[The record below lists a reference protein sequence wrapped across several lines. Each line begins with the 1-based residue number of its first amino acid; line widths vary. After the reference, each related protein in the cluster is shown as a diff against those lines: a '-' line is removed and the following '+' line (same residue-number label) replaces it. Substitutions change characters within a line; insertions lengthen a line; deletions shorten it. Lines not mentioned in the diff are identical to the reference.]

1 MCREDCNRVIRR
13 MGRRSNARAPVLG
26 ACFVLAWAS
35 ALGASEFQAS
45 DLRHLFPGTTGQL
58 QASAISGNPPAAEVT
73 LDGASIG
80 YALSTRA
87 ITGSLGFSG
96 RPIDIHLGLKH
107 DGRIAGARL
116 VSHEEPIL
124 VIGVSPKDLEAF
136 VSGLAGLDVRKAISL
151 ATGDGRKKDAL
162 DHVAGATIS
171 SAVIKDAV
179 LRSARAVAISR
190 GLLGEPA
197 QPGEIDRTSF
207 AAKDWQQ
214 LLDEGAIAVRR
225 VTHGEVAR
233 SLGLTGREPGG
244 SFIDLY
250 AALLTPPMI
259 GQNLL
264 GRRAF
269 EQLGGRLAADEH
281 AVLIAASGLYSFKGT
296 AWRQTGVFDRVQLV
310 QGTRTIALRADMH
323 DNVERLESGP
333 ALREIGIFRIP
344 SPLGFDPAAAW
355 RVELIVEH
363 QAGQG
368 TANSII
374 LPLEYKIP
382 HQLVIRPSGGASEA
396 TAAMRLAQSAE
407 LWEQIWRSRN
417 FEIAIV
423 VVMLIALAAILFSHD
438 VLVRDVARYH
448 ATRLAFLSVTLLF
461 LGLYAGAQLSVVNVI
476 TFAHAILSG
485 FRWEQF
491 LLDPLIFILWSF
503 VALALLFWG
512 RGVFCGWL
520 CPFGALQELLN
531 KGARKLGIKQVELPW
546 ALHERLWPIKYVAF
560 LVILGVSFKSITQ
573 AFAIAEIEPFK
584 TTITLKLAREW
595 PFVVYTLALLALG
608 LFIERFYCR
617 YLCPLGAALA
627 IPARLRL
634 FEWLKRRPQCGREC
648 RICAVTCTV
657 QAINPLG
664 QIVPN
669 ECIYCLQCQANYYDA
684 STCVP
689 LKQRAQRRAGR
700 AARSPGLPSS
710 QDEADD

>member
-1 MCREDCNRVIRR
+1 MARC
-13 MGRRSNARAPVLG
+13 MGRRSNVRAPVVG
-26 ACFVLAWAS
+26 ACLVLAWAS
-35 ALGASEFQAS
+35 ALGASEFQTN
-45 DLRHLFPGTTGQL
+45 DLRHLFPGATGEL
-58 QASAISGNPPAAEVT
+58 RASAISGNPPAAEVT

-80 YALSTRA
+80 YAFSTHA

-96 RPIDIHLGLKH
+96 RPLDVHVGLKH

-136 VSGLAGLDVRKAISL
+136 VSGLAGLDVRKAISVG
-151 ATGDGRKKDAL
+151 TGGGRKKDAL
-162 DHVAGATIS
+162 DHVAGATVS
-171 SAVIKDAV
+171 SAVIKDAM

-190 GLLGEPA
+190 GLFGERA
-197 QPGEIDRTSF
+197 QPGEVDRATF

-214 LLDEGAIAVRR
+214 LLGEGAIAARR

-233 SLGLTGREPGG
+233 GPGSTGGEPGG
-244 SFIDLY
+244 LFIDLY

-264 GRRAF
+264 GRPAF

-310 QGTRTIALRADMH
+310 QGARTIALRADMH
-323 DNVERLESGP
+323 DNVERLAVASGP
-333 ALREIGIFRIP
+333 KLREIGIFRI
-344 SPLGFDPAAAW
+344 SSSAGFDPTAPW
-355 RVELIVEH
+355 RVELIVEN
-363 QAGQG
+363 QTGRGEAASAIF
-368 TANSII
+368 T
-374 LPLEYKIP
+374 LEYKIP
-382 HQLVIRPSGGASEA
+382 GQLVLMPPVGTSEFGNASP
-396 TAAMRLAQSAE
+396 LKQSAE
-407 LWEQIWRSRN
+407 LWEQIWRSRTT
-417 FEIAIV
+417 EIAV
-423 VVMLIALAAILFSHD
+423 VVAMLIALAGILFSHD
-438 VLVRDVARYH
+438 VLVRDVARYQ
-448 ATRLAFLSVTLLF
+448 ATRLVFLSATLLF
-461 LGLYAGAQLSVVNVI
+461 LGFYAGAQLSVVNVI
-476 TFAHAILSG
+476 TFVHAILSG

-531 KGARKLGIKQVELPW
+531 KGGRKLGIKQVELPW

-560 LVILGVSFKSITQ
+560 LLILGVSFKSLTQ
-573 AFAIAEIEPFK
+573 AFVISEIEPFK
-584 TTITLKLAREW
+584 TTITLRLAREW
-595 PFVVYTLALLALG
+595 PYVVYTLALLAGG

-669 ECIYCLQCQANYYDA
+669 ECIYCLQCQANYYDV
-684 STCVP
+684 STCLP
-689 LKQRAQRRAGR
+689 LKQRAQRRAGI
-700 AARSPGLPSS
+700 AAQSPGLPTSR
-710 QDEADD
+710 DEADD